1 MSLLIAF
8 QNLLFKKI
16 YFVSYRNEVLSL
28 SAIWIAI
35 IKKKILIY
43 FVKVGLHGRIFIKIN
58 AIFKHMLY

>member
-28 SAIWIAI
+28 SAIWNAI

-43 FVKVGLHGRIFIKIN
+43 YVKVGLHGRKFIKIN

>member
-35 IKKKILIY
+35 IKKKNIDILC
-43 FVKVGLHGRIFIKIN
+43 
-58 AIFKHMLY
+58 